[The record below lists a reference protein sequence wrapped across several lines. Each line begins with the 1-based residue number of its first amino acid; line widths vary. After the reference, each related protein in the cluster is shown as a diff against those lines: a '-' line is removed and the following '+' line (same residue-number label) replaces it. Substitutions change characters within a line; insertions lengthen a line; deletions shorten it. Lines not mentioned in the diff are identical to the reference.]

1 MLFRELRLAGI
12 AGDDV
17 VQRIKIGT
25 EEDASIA
32 DRKYGLIVVDGMNS
46 GIQRE
51 AWVQIHAKHP
61 AATVDNPVTWSNASA
76 TIAHHLLN
84 GNGAL
89 SIGLLADASACAH
102 LPHRVATFGP
112 LANGATAS
120 ERPPLV
126 LILFNEDLLDALSVG
141 VACVAPPPEVPP
153 LLAPKTPA
161 DAGIA
166 GDDVVQRI
174 KVSSEEDASIA

>member
-17 VQRIKIGT
+17 VQRIKVGT

-32 DRKYGLIVVDGMNS
+32 DRKYGLIVVDGMHS

-51 AWVQIHAKHP
+51 AWVQIHAKQP
-61 AATVDNPVTWSNASA
+61 SATVDNPITWSNAGA
-76 TIAHHLLN
+76 TIAHHLLS
-84 GNGAL
+84 GDGAL
-89 SIGLLADASACAH
+89 GFLADAGACAH

-112 LANGATAS
+112 LAYGAAAS